1 MKHHAEAKQ
10 MLYSFKNSYSMHM
23 KEAKALAT
31 VGWREWVSLPDLNI
45 PKIKAKI
52 DTGAA
57 TSSLYAK
64 NLKQIQKDGKAYV
77 RFVVHPM
84 QKSSNPKII
93 LELPIH
99 DIRKIKS
106 SNGATELRPIIQTQ
120 LQLLGK
126 TWLIELSLSKRENMT
141 FRMLIGR
148 EALKKRILVDVSQS
162 YLNKIELSN
171 DAIAKS
177 SKLS

>member
-1 MKHHAEAKQ
+1 
-10 MLYSFKNSYSMHM
+10 M
-23 KEAKALAT
+23 KEAKVLAT

-57 TSSLYAK
+57 TSSLYAS
-64 NLKQIQKDGKAYV
+64 NLKEIKKEGKAYV
-77 RFVVHPM
+77 RFVVHPK
-84 QKSSNPKII
+84 QRSSKEELV
-93 LELPIH
+93 LELPIY
-99 DIRKIKS
+99 DVRKIKS
-106 SNGATELRPIIQTQ
+106 SNGSSELRPIIQTH

-148 EALKKRILVDVSQS
+148 EALKKRIVVDVSQS
-162 YLNKIELSN
+162 YLNKIDLTMM
-171 DAIAKS
+171 
-177 SKLS
+177 